1 MQQKLSTFYDNALT
15 GQTAGSSPAA
25 ICGLVLNGSKTF
37 FV

>member
-1 MQQKLSTFYDNALT
+1 MQEKLSTFYDNTLT

-25 ICGLVLNGSKTF
+25 ICCLVMNGSKTF